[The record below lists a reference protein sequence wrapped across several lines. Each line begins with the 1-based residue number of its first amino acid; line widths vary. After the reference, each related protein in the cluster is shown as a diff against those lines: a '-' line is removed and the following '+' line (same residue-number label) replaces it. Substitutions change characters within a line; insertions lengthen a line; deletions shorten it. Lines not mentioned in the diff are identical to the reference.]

1 MNEFPLKKNSRF
13 FDSNRIGYMKKSAPF
28 VENKYAVLIHRPIS
42 IEFFH
47 LKLFGRVPHVGI
59 HYLCGNTSNGDQEK
73 FTLLDSV
80 PEGKVVCARCEEAA
94 IASGLPSS
102 SELSGRHI
110 CIGGVK
116 AVSFCCGEKSNA

>member
-1 MNEFPLKKNSRF
+1 VNEVNLKIPPRIGFNDNRFAYLKKCSQ
-13 FDSNRIGYMKKSAPF
+13 F

-42 IEFFH
+42 VEYRKDY
-47 LKLFGRVPHVGI
+47 LNGRT
-59 HYLCGNTSNGDQEK
+59 YLSIVYACGNGANGADK

-80 PEGKVVCARCEEAA
+80 PEGRVVCARCEEAA

-102 SELSGRHI
+102 SELSDRHV

-116 AVSFCCGEKSNA
+116 AVSFCCGDKSNA